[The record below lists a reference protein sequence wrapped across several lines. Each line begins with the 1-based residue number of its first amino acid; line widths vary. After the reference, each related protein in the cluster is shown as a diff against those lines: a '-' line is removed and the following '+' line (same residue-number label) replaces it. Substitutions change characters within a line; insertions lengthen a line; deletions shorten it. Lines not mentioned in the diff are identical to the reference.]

1 MSQFIKNDNQSLL
14 WNTIQQTAHF
24 KTSNS
29 SDAIKVQ
36 LFKQIMKQ
44 FYEQIKI
51 KRPHQK
57 LSRLELENYNKQTI
71 QTFLGQLQ
79 KHDMT
84 MFTPSRTVNARGNVT
99 LPYVPSESPPEGGD
113 LNRQRYKEFNNSP
126 DSGDIFRA
134 PGGPYA
140 AAESTKHVT
149 FQIAEN
155 GVPPMSFRPVQPIG
169 TKENPMDA
177 FTQRQREY
185 ETMVKRDV
193 PVEPNFKLQI
203 EDTVIENMDELLE
216 AQIRQRELDLQQ
228 INPTGS
234 LVSPPNKPI
243 KPIAKPAS
251 HAFKIQEDAEN
262 IAMEVLPL
270 QNDISTPTWFK
281 EFADSLREMKEEM
294 SQLTTEIRTIYKK
307 FVEKM
312 PENLNENEE
321 NG

>member
-1 MSQFIKNDNQSLL
+1 MSQFIKNENQSLL
-14 WNTIQQTAHF
+14 WNTIQQNVHF
-24 KTSNS
+24 KNSNS

-57 LSRLELENYNKQTI
+57 LNRLELENYNKQTI
-71 QTFLGQLQ
+71 QTFLIQLQ
-79 KHDMT
+79 KYDMT
-84 MFTPSRTVNARGNVT
+84 IC
-99 LPYVPSESPPEGGD
+99 
-113 LNRQRYKEFNNSP
+113 KEFNISP

-134 PGGPYA
+134 SGGPYA
-140 AAESTKHVT
+140 ATESTKHVT

-155 GVPPMSFRPVQPIG
+155 SVPPMSFRPVQPIG

-234 LVSPPNKPI
+234 LVSPPNNPI
-243 KPIAKPAS
+243 KPIVKPAS
-251 HAFKIQEDAEN
+251 HAFKIREDAEN

-281 EFADSLREMKEEM
+281 EFADSLREIKEEM

-312 PENLNENEE
+312 PENLGKTVSSENEE
-321 NG
+321 NS